1 MDNDLLTLIL
11 EILLMICTIGLCFG
25 VYIWYLD
32 WLWYKTI
39 RKAQRTIY
47 SGIKD
52 PHVTSKVTYRP
63 IWTVEDKEGREIAKL
78 PW

>member
-11 EILLMICTIGLCFG
+11 EILLMICLIGLCFG

-32 WLWYKTI
+32 WLWYKSI

-47 SGIKD
+47 
-52 PHVTSKVTYRP
+52 RP
-63 IWTVEDKEGREIAKL
+63 VGPIETVSYREIADK
-78 PW
+78 